1 VLEGGVDALAQ
12 RITYSV
18 YAPETP
24 PPGSI
29 EDPFSDTAT
38 TVGEAASGWWFSPAL
53 YVDADWRALPRLRL
67 VGGVRLDAE
76 SRFGRTKAWLDPR
89 VSAFV
94 DVGRR
99 TTLVAAAGLFGSAPE
114 PQETSE
120 TFGNPDLD
128 PERALHLSLGVRR
141 ALPRDT
147 RVELT
152 GFYKDL
158 WSLAVPT
165 SAVGEDGR
173 SLRYSNAGRGETI
186 GMELL
191 LRRDLSRGLYGWLAW
206 TWSRSLRRED
216 PTDPS
221 YPAWRPFVLDQ
232 THVLALVLS
241 YRLPREWIL
250 GTRVRLVSGN
260 PYTPAIGGFLDAD
273 EGRRQCL
280 PGTALSRRLPGFF
293 QADARLDKRWVF
305 DRWMFSMYLD
315 VQNATNRENTEFRF
329 LNWDCAT
336 DFAIPSLPVLPAF
349 GLRAEW

>member
-1 VLEGGVDALAQ
+1 VDALAR

-18 YAPETP
+18 YAPPTEAE
-24 PPGSI
+24 GI
-29 EDPFSDTAT
+29 EDPFSDTAA
-38 TVGEAASGWWFSPAL
+38 TVGEAASGWWFSPAAYL
-53 YVDADWRALPRLRL
+53 DADWRALPRLRL
-67 VGGVRLDAE
+67 AGGLRLDAE

-89 VSAFV
+89 VSAFLEV
-94 DVGRR
+94 DAR

-114 PQETSE
+114 PQQTSE

-141 ALPRDT
+141 ELPRET

-158 WSLAVPT
+158 RSLVVPT
-165 SAVGEDGR
+165 SALGDDAR
-173 SLRYSNAGRGETI
+173 SLRYSNAGRGETV

-191 LRRDLSRGLYGWLAW
+191 VRRDLSRGLFGWIAW
-206 TWSRSLRRED
+206 TWSRSLRRDD
-216 PTDPS
+216 PTDSS
-221 YPAWRPFVLDQ
+221 YPAWRPFLLDQ

-260 PYTPAIGGFLDAD
+260 PYTPAVGAVLDD
-273 EGRRQCL
+273 TGRYQCL
-280 PGTALSRRLPGFF
+280 PGAPLSRRLPGFF

-305 DRWMFSMYLD
+305 DRWMLSAYLD
-315 VQNATNRENTEFRF
+315 VQNVTNRENAEFRIQSY
-329 LNWDCAT
+329 DCT
-336 DFAIPSLPVLPAF
+336 DDAPIPSIPVFPAI